1 MKIPNTVTRCLTHR
15 APSVSRASHLPH
27 IPLGKAGPLKGWPSS
42 VNHRGTDKSL
52 WQPCSLGHLGLRPGG
67 RSQVVPTTYGRP
79 RPEQDG
85 RWLAPRRM
93 LSPKSSNSNVG
104 DPPTCILCLSEA
116 SFGVSEHVSRI
127 PVTGGYRTWRGTPVR
142 PLHTEGGAVAFQGRS
157 PRERATGDKGGAYRP
172 TCLSF
177 SHFRSPHFTT
187 MESGKESVG
196 FITIMEESN
205 SLQKWPLPCRNTSG
219 EHADKTQRQHT
230 DPLTEGIPLDCV
242 HTHSS
247 PHAPRVTTH
256 ASPGEHAQ

>member
-93 LSPKSSNSNVG
+93 LSPKSSNSNVSTAFG
-104 DPPTCILCLSEA
+104 ASLLQASAHHISHVVLGKWLLFSESEKPYLQHYCEGSWGNQGSETPNNQHCGPPCGEPALLS
-116 SFGVSEHVSRI
+116 
-127 PVTGGYRTWRGTPVR
+127 
-142 PLHTEGGAVAFQGRS
+142 HT
-157 PRERATGDKGGAYRP
+157 
-172 TCLSF
+172 
-177 SHFRSPHFTT
+177 
-187 MESGKESVG
+187 
-196 FITIMEESN
+196 
-205 SLQKWPLPCRNTSG
+205 
-219 EHADKTQRQHT
+219 
-230 DPLTEGIPLDCV
+230 
-242 HTHSS
+242 
-247 PHAPRVTTH
+247 
-256 ASPGEHAQ
+256 